1 MVTIYNGS
9 AVRRQLKDLGCK
21 HVAPFAPLFWRY
33 SDILTPNHGI
43 DLPHRLRAFKDE
55 ILACYDILADE
66 KSQAELSGQVQW
78 RYWLNYDALPQP
90 LHPAQTYFPTD
101 LVTPAEDEVFVD
113 CGSFEGDTLPSFL
126 AHWNNK
132 FKHIFAVEPDPDNR
146 AALLSRKDAL
156 GLADRITVIP
166 CAVGDRTGRVSFSL
180 TGTMASRVNEAG
192 AFSVECRKL
201 DDISWEF
208 NPTYIKMD
216 IEAAEPQA
224 LRGAAKLLQKHHPIL
239 AICTYHRSE
248 HLWQLPSLI
257 HSIAPDYK
265 LFLRRYAEECWEGVC
280 YAIPDHRLK
289 PA

>member
-1 MVTIYNGS
+1 MRCLWTA
-9 AVRRQLKDLGCK
+9 AVSRET
-21 HVAPFAPLFWRY
+21 H
-33 SDILTPNHGI
+33 S
-43 DLPHRLRAFKDE
+43 
-55 ILACYDILADE
+55 
-66 KSQAELSGQVQW
+66 
-78 RYWLNYDALPQP
+78 
-90 LHPAQTYFPTD
+90 
-101 LVTPAEDEVFVD
+101 
-113 CGSFEGDTLPSFL
+113 SFL

-180 TGTMASRVNEAG
+180 TGTMASRINEAG
-192 AFSVECRKL
+192 AFSVECRKP

-239 AICTYHRSE
+239 AICTFHRSE

-257 HSIAPDYK
+257 QSI
-265 LFLRRYAEECWEGVC
+265 
-280 YAIPDHRLK
+280 
-289 PA
+289 